1 MSQSNLRREFLMYL
15 VKMAI
20 SVIGIGMGFVM
31 LHLLAINSGFI
42 LPANYDE
49 QRVLQVEPIIQ
60 QASEVTAEIIP
71 SGLKFGVFNKQNLQY
86 VTGDLDQSVAMSFL
100 KTKMK
105 VSVKDQQVYRLIE
118 TKQQY
123 VVLYYQLRAQ
133 FGSPVLRQWLPNV
146 ELLEVAISLIC
157 FLFIVFSIT
166 MIYVNR
172 FKQQFKMINNLTGH
186 IQQQD
191 LNFED
196 VHSNIQEF
204 DEIIQSLSEMRGALK
219 QSLES
224 QWKVEQN
231 KNEQIA
237 ALAHDVKLPVTVIKG
252 NAELL
257 SLSDLDEEQ
266 NTYTNYILAA
276 NTKIEHYINQLIH
289 MSRSQN
295 PMSVNKVH
303 IQLNEWLERVRSE
316 TIAYIGG
323 RDVSINITMD
333 HDRGLTLFVDL
344 DLFHRAIMNI
354 LSNAVDYTPDGGTI
368 KLHTQLVGEK
378 TVITITDSGQGFT
391 NEALQQATQ
400 LFYMGDKSRSTQGH
414 YGMGLTFAHN
424 IVGLHGGKLTLRNA
438 DSGGGQVVI
447 EL

>member
-1 MSQSNLRREFLMYL
+1 MSRSNLRREFLMYL
-15 VKMAI
+15 VTMAI
-20 SVIGIGMGFVM
+20 SVIGIGVGFIM
-31 LHLLAINSGFI
+31 LHLVAINSGFI

-71 SGLKFGVFNKQNLQY
+71 SGIKFGVFNKQNLQY
-86 VTGDLDQSVAMSFL
+86 VTGDLDQSVAKSFL

-105 VSVKDQQVYRLIE
+105 VKAQDQQVYRLIE

-146 ELLEVAISLIC
+146 ELLEIAIGLIC
-157 FLFIVFSIT
+157 ILLIVVSIT

-172 FKQQFKMINNLTGH
+172 FKQQFKIINKLTGH

-196 VHSNIQEF
+196 VHSNIKEF

-237 ALAHDVKLPVTVIKG
+237 ALAHDVKLPVTVIRG

-276 NTKIEHYINQLIH
+276 NTKIEYYINQLIH

-295 PMSVNKVH
+295 PMSVTKVH
-303 IQLNEWLERVRSE
+303 IQLNEWLERVHSE
-316 TIAYIGG
+316 TIAYIGR
-323 RDVSINITMD
+323 RDVSINITMGQD
-333 HDRGLTLFVDL
+333 GGLTLFVDL

-378 TVITITDSGQGFT
+378 TVITITDSGKGFS

-438 DSGGGQVVI
+438 DSGGGQVMI

>member
-1 MSQSNLRREFLMYL
+1 MYL

-20 SVIGIGMGFVM
+20 SVIGIGVGFVI
-31 LHLLAINSGFI
+31 LHLIAINSGFI

-71 SGLKFGVFNKQNLQY
+71 SGVKFGVINKQNLKY
-86 VTGDLDQSVAMSFL
+86 ATGDLDPSVAMSFL

-105 VSVKDQQVYRLIE
+105 ISVKDQQVYRLIE

-123 VVLYYQLRAQ
+123 VVLHYQLRAQ

-146 ELLEVAISLIC
+146 ELLEVAVGLIC

-172 FKQQFKMINNLTGH
+172 FKQQFKMINKLTQH

-204 DEIIQSLSEMRGALK
+204 EEIIQSLSEMREALK

-295 PMSVNKVH
+295 PMSVTKVH
-303 IQLNEWLERVRSE
+303 IQLNEWLERVQSE
-316 TIAYIGG
+316 TIAYIGR
-323 RDVSINITMD
+323 RDVSINITMEQ
-333 HDRGLTLFVDL
+333 DRGLTLFVDL

-378 TVITITDSGQGFT
+378 YVITITDSGQGFT
-391 NEALQQATQ
+391 SEALQQATQ

-438 DSGGGQVVI
+438 DSGGAQVVI

>member
-20 SVIGIGMGFVM
+20 SVIGIGVGFII

-49 QRVLQVEPIIQ
+49 QRVLQAEPIIQ
-60 QASEVTAEIIP
+60 QANEVTAEIIP

-86 VTGDLDQSVAMSFL
+86 VTGDLDQSVALSFL

-105 VSVKDQQVYRLIE
+105 VTAKDQQVYRLIE
-118 TKQQY
+118 SKQQY
-123 VVLYYQLRAQ
+123 VVLYYKLRAQ
-133 FGSPVLRQWLPNV
+133 FGSPVMRQWLPDV
-146 ELLEVAISLIC
+146 ELLEFAIGLIC
-157 FLFIVFSIT
+157 ILLIVFSIT

-172 FKQQFKMINNLTGH
+172 FKEQFKILNKLTGH

-224 QWKVEQN
+224 QWKLEQN

-237 ALAHDVKLPVTVIKG
+237 ALAHDVKLPVTVIRG

-276 NTKIEHYINQLIH
+276 NTRIEHYINQLIH
-289 MSRSQN
+289 MSKSQN
-295 PMSVNKVH
+295 PMSVTKVH
-303 IQLNEWLERVRSE
+303 IQLSEWLERVRSE

-323 RDVSINITMD
+323 RDVSLNITMEQ
-333 HDRGLTLFVDL
+333 DRGLTLFVDL

-368 KLHTQLVGEK
+368 KLHTQLVGGK
-378 TVITITDSGQGFT
+378 TVITITDSGKGFT
-391 NEALQQATQ
+391 DEALQQATQ

-438 DSGGGQVVI
+438 DSGGGQVMI